1 MEYIIITFLSVLN
14 IVLMYATYN
23 LVKKQEK
30 AEDIL
35 VGYMEYL
42 DRISRVIEISDL
54 KLKELDHKESFKSDD
69 EVGFFFGQIKK
80 IQDILNEFKIKN
92 IS

>member
-1 MEYIIITFLSVLN
+1 MEYIIITFLSALN